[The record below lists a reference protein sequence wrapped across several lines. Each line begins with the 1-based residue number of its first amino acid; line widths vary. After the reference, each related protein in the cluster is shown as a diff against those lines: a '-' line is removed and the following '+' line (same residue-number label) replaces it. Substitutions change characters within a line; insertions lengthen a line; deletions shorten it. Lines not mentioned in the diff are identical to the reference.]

1 MSNPNPDSVIMNAVK
16 QIAPTGT
23 RLATLGNPVVI
34 ENEFALSQ
42 GRFPALHIEADRQ
55 KYMPCSTDV
64 FDGTAKFLITYL
76 DRWDQATVSIDT
88 IRQNVKADLE
98 MIMENLMANSSL
110 AVQGEATAVSISQYQ
125 LSPYRGELDS
135 TTVQGMV
142 LLKRTLTITV
152 NVLPF
157 DV

>member
-1 MSNPNPDSVIMNAVK
+1 MANPNPDSVIMNAIK
-16 QIAPTGT
+16 SIAPVGT
-23 RLATLGNPVVI
+23 RLASLGNPVII
-34 ENEFALSQ
+34 ENEYLLSQ
-42 GRFPALHIEADRQ
+42 GRFPAMHIEADRQ
-55 KYMPCSTDV
+55 KYAPVGTNV
-64 FDGTAKFLITYL
+64 FDGTAKFVITYL
-76 DRWDQATVSIDT
+76 DRWDQATVAIDV
-88 IRQNVKADLE
+88 IRQNVKSDLE
-98 MIMENLMANSSL
+98 TIMENLMHNSDL
-110 AVQGEATAVSISQYQ
+110 AVAGQATAVSISQYQ

>member
-1 MSNPNPDSVIMNAVK
+1 MANPNPDSVIMNAISS
-16 QIAPTGT
+16 IAPVGT
-23 RLATLGNPVVI
+23 RLASLGNPVVI
-34 ENEFALSQ
+34 ENEFKLSQ

-55 KYMPCSTDV
+55 KYVPVGTNV
-64 FDGTAKFLITYL
+64 FDGTAKFIITYL
-76 DRWDQATVSIDT
+76 DRWDQATTSIDT
-88 IRQNVKADLE
+88 IRQNVKSDLE
-98 MIMENLMANSSL
+98 TVMENLMQNSSL
-110 AVQGEATAVSISQYQ
+110 AIEGEATAVSISQYQ

>member
-1 MSNPNPDSVIMNAVK
+1 MANPNPDSVIMSAVAS
-16 QIAPTGT
+16 IAPIGT
-23 RLATLGNPVVI
+23 RLASLGNPVIV
-34 ENEFALSQ
+34 ENEYTLSQ
-42 GRFPALHIEADRQ
+42 GRFPALHIEADKQ
-55 KYMPCSTDV
+55 KYVPCSTNV
-64 FDGTAKFLITYL
+64 FDGIAKFLITYL
-76 DRWDQATVSIDT
+76 DRWDQATVSIDV

-98 MIMENLMANSSL
+98 IVMENLMHNSSL
-110 AVQGEATAVSISQYQ
+110 AVAGQATAVSISQYQ

>member
-1 MSNPNPDSVIMNAVK
+1 MANPNPDSVIMSAIAT
-16 QIAPTGT
+16 IAPAGT
-23 RLATLGNPVVI
+23 RLASFGNPVII
-34 ENEFALSQ
+34 ENEYLLSQ

-55 KYMPCSTDV
+55 KYVPCGASV
-64 FDGTAKFLITYL
+64 YDGTAKFLITYL
-76 DRWDQATVSIDT
+76 DRWDQATVSIDV
-88 IRQNVKADLE
+88 IRKNVKSDLE
-98 MIMENLMANSSL
+98 IIMANLMHNSSL
-110 AVQGEATAVSISQYQ
+110 AVAGEATAVSISQYQ

-142 LLKRTLTITV
+142 LLKRTLTVTV